1 MANVSIPNLPS
12 QTATTDLDLL
22 VITDSGET
30 TTSKITKA
38 DFLDGVGGGK
48 LVDANLTGTDNLY
61 IDGYLPTY
69 TDAAT
74 TLKNIN
80 FGFNTSANITGERN
94 MVLGTNNIT
103 YIYGGTDNTLI
114 GGQFNQIYNTS
125 INSGLFSCN
134 NSSLRSTYSAILGG
148 RDNNIQSAS
157 DYGVIVGG
165 RANNLNGDDYNIIGG
180 GQNNTI
186 NTGAQRAG
194 IFASYGTSIGIGAD
208 YSSVLSSQFT
218 NVTGQRNHAVGTQN
232 GTIAGTGSYNS
243 IFGSYNSRI
252 DSNDDYNTIINSKEV
267 QIGDFGGTD
276 AVSGNTVLGCSNI
289 TIGDFDNVSLIGVSN
304 YTASTDNV
312 VVVPQLVMT
321 EYSSLNFAD
330 DTAAATGGVVL
341 GGLYH
346 NNGALRVR
354 VA

>member
-1 MANVSIPNLPS
+1 MANITIPNLPS
-12 QTATTDLDLL
+12 QSATTDLDLL

-38 DFLDGVGGGK
+38 DFLSGVGGGK
-48 LVDANLTGTDNLY
+48 LVDANLTGANNLY
-61 IDGYLPTY
+61 IDGSQPVY
-69 TDAAT
+69 TDAAGT
-74 TLKNIN
+74 NNNISL
-80 FGFNTSANITGERN
+80 GFNTSANIAGIRN
-94 MVLGTNNIT
+94 IVLGTDNIT

-114 GGQFNQIYNTS
+114 GGSYNQIFNTS

-148 RDNNIQSAS
+148 RDHNIQSAS

-165 RANNLNGDDYNIIGG
+165 RGNNLNGDDYNIIGG

-186 NTGAQRAG
+186 NAAAQRAG
-194 IFASYGTSIGIGAD
+194 IFASYGSSIGVGAD

-218 NVTGQRNHAVGTQN
+218 NVTGQRNHAVGAQN

-289 TIGDFDNVSLIGVSN
+289 TIGDFDNVSVIGVN
-304 YTASTDNV
+304 TYTATVDNV
-312 VVVPQLVMT
+312 VVIPQLVMT
-321 EYSSLNFAD
+321 EYSNLNYASD
-330 DTAAATGGVVL
+330 ALAAAGGVVL
-341 GGLYH
+341 GGVYH
-346 NNGALRVR
+346 NAGALRVR
-354 VA
+354 IA